1 VVGCRSRADFGF
13 RNYHETKVESMSS
26 ASS

>member
-1 VVGCRSRADFGF
+1 VVGYRSRADFGF